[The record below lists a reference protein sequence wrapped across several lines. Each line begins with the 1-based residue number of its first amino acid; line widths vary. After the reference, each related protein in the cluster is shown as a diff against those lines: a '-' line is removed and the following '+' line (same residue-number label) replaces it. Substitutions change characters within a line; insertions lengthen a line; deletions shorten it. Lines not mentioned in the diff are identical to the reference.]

1 MLKSETFGLLV
12 NFLKTLTVRFFFHV
26 KAAFAKL
33 QQIIDRPTDA
43 LSDVNREEWTVIYQL
58 LQFIPLA
65 QRSVH
70 ATHTTKTTRLNH
82 VLIKTAVRV
91 GTHKLS
97 DQWFRQTELLTEG
110 KTIVGGVQETGAALQ
125 DTLRDGGAA

>member
-1 MLKSETFGLLV
+1 MLMSERFGLHV

-33 QQIIDRPTDA
+33 QLIIDRPTDA

-58 LQFIPLA
+58 LPFIPLA

-91 GTHKLS
+91 GRHN
-97 DQWFRQTELLTEG
+97 
-110 KTIVGGVQETGAALQ
+110 I
-125 DTLRDGGAA
+125 